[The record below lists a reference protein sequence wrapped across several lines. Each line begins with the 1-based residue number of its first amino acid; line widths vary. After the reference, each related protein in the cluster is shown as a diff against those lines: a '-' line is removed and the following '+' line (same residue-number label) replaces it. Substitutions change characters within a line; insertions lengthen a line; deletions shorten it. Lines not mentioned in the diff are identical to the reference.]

1 MIALVLVAFIYVL
14 LQRLVQLA
22 VAIPFEALILR
33 LFRWAGFRKSLIVSG
48 LMNLIAFTLY
58 LLLMVSSFIF
68 QNTPPFTFINSLP
81 ENSILVFRV
90 ITFFIIS
97 VFIDAI
103 FLFVTS
109 DNANMETPELIKR
122 FYKLAILSLFIN
134 ATSILLIYVLPFVLK
149 WAL

>member
-1 MIALVLVAFIYVL
+1 
-14 LQRLVQLA
+14 
-22 VAIPFEALILR
+22 
-33 LFRWAGFRKSLIVSG
+33 
-48 LMNLIAFTLY
+48 
-58 LLLMVSSFIF
+58 MVSSFIF